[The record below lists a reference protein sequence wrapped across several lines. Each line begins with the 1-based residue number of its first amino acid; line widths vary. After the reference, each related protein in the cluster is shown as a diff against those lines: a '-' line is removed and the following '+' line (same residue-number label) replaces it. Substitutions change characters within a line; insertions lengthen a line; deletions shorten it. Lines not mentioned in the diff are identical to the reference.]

1 MRRRFVNLV
10 TRNCAQYVYSVRHID
25 PFDQLFYRS
34 AKEAL
39 EAADEAARMKDPFPA
54 MRALQLPHPGMSFMA
69 NPSGG
74 DSLDMFALFSPRATS
89 GGRMV
94 AANPAG
100 EAVMYDADRQLVSTL
115 GCMNERKGVYP
126 MCLHIAHPGRD
137 QDSLYVMDTYPGP
150 GDDGCFEVLEY
161 MPECSELSD
170 LRAAWRWRLLPPPPF
185 VRQPGYR
192 RPSSITAYA
201 AVVDG
206 NGCSTIYVTC
216 EGSIGTYSFET
227 ARLDSHHRLG
237 WTQSEEWKH
246 VGRWS
251 LPFKGGA
258 QYVPEFN
265 MWFGFSAFSPGYLC
279 ALDLSAMHH
288 DRPPTALQVW
298 QNLIPPE
305 VEWMC
310 IPVRFE
316 LLNLGDGKFLIA
328 GTFEAETTGQQFALL
343 TGVEMM
349 PCVGDDRSL
358 QMVKHK
364 CARYAFTS
372 DAIEWVL

>member
-54 MRALQLPHPGMSFMA
+54 MRALQLPHPGMSFI
-69 NPSGG
+69 S
-74 DSLDMFALFSPRATS
+74 
-89 GGRMV
+89 RMI

-115 GCMNERKGVYP
+115 GRMNERKGVYP

-170 LRAAWRWRLLPPPPF
+170 MRAAWRWRLLPPPPF
-185 VRQPGYR
+185 VRRPGYR

-206 NGCSTIYVTC
+206 NGCSTVYVTC

-237 WTQSEEWKH
+237 WTHSEEWKH

-265 MWFGFSAFSPGYLC
+265 MWFGFSAFSPGHLC

-298 QNLIPPE
+298 ENLIPPE

-316 LLNLGDGKFLIA
+316 LLNLGDAKFLIA
-328 GTFEAETTGQQFALL
+328 GTFEAETT
-343 TGVEMM
+343 VEMM

-364 CARYAFTS
+364 CVRYAFTT